1 MPSFMPA
8 KPLLALPLL
17 ALLVACGTPQEQC
30 ISAGTRD
37 LRVLDRLI
45 GQTEGNLQRGYALVD
60 VVETRTRWVVCA
72 PGVAATATSP
82 AQPPQMC
89 LDDIDYTVTQPQAI
103 NLADERVKL
112 AEMKKKRAQLARAA
126 TGVIAQCKAIHPE

>member
-1 MPSFMPA
+1 MPRLLPA
-8 KPLLALPLL
+8 KPLLALSLL
-17 ALLVACGTPQEQC
+17 AVLAACGTPQEQC
-30 ISAGTRD
+30 IAAGTRD
-37 LRVLDRLI
+37 MRVLDRLI

-72 PGVAATATSP
+72 AGVPATATTP

-89 LDDIDYTVTQPQAI
+89 LDDVDYTVTQPQAI

-126 TGVIAQCKAIHPE
+126 TATIAQCKALHPE